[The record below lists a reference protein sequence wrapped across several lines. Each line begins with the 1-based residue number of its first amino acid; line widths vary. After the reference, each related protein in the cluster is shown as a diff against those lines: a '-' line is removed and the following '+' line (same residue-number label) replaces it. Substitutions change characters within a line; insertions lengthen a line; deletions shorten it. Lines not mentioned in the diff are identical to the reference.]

1 MRYKDF
7 KERYQKKECNV
18 SNPHLESIKACKR
31 MIKYFEGQI
40 KKYEAIVYNER
51 CCWDYKKKR
60 IQLPIVRR

>member
-1 MRYKDF
+1 M
-7 KERYQKKECNV
+7 
-18 SNPHLESIKACKR
+18 SNPHLEAIAACKR

-60 IQLPIVRR
+60 ISLPIANRK